1 MTNLT
6 TSPKLFSTKFCYN
19 GQVNLRYIVVGIVQK
34 GDQVVLGKKAK
45 GRPPYPDV
53 WHTPGG
59 GTEDKELSAKL
70 FQEKDFDNE
79 YFHKE
84 LKREMKEELGVEI
97 NNISNIVPEYRDS
110 PREAETENK
119 DGEMT
124 HYYFL
129 EYFCDFA
136 GGNLVPND
144 DLAEAKLVDKD
155 KIKTVNLT
163 PPSQEMYRE
172 LGWI

>member
-1 MTNLT
+1 M
-6 TSPKLFSTKFCYN
+6 PA
-19 GQVNLRYIVVGIVQK
+19 VNTRYIVVGIVQDA
-34 GDQVVLGKKAK
+34 DQVALGKKAK

-59 GTEDKELSAKL
+59 GTEDKDLSEKL

-79 YFHKE
+79 YFHQE

-97 NNISNIVPEYRDS
+97 NNIQNIVPEYRDS

-119 DGEMT
+119 DGETT

-129 EYFCDFA
+129 EYFCDLA
-136 GGNLVPND
+136 SGDLVPDD
-144 DLAEAKLVDKD
+144 DLAEAKWVKKD
-155 KIKTVNLT
+155 ELGSVNLT
-163 PPSQEMYRE
+163 PPSQEMYKE
-172 LGWI
+172 LGWLKK